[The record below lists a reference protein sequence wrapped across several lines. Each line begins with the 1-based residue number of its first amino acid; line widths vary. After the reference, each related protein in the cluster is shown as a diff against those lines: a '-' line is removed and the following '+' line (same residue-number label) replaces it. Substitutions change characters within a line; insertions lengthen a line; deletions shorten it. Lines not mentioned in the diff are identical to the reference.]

1 MGRFPMESCKGTV
14 TELQQS
20 PTEGRPASSAPP
32 SHTFNLKHLINKLN
46 YIHFLDGTITACFRH
61 KRYDTILSLLIK
73 PQPCTDQN
81 LICSWHS
88 NSELQQ
94 KLQAHHFQHLLVND
108 GQNALVV
115 HPQVIEINR
124 DNLRFILPASC
135 EELNSR
141 KFHRYPCSDINA
153 QLIQNGSSFQ
163 GRLVE
168 FSATSLRIKVK
179 ATPPQTFQWLNPEA
193 PSALVLSCQGETIY
207 STECT
212 IFKQS
217 CGQNMR
223 SIVLN
228 PTSDRIFK
236 FKPKKYR
243 STRQQLTPS
252 PNINFKHPLTGKWVD
267 LDVTD
272 ISGSGLSVTENAQ
285 ESGLLPGLIIPALAL
300 TFANSDSLQCKAQVV
315 YRTPPADP
323 EQPNTVKC
331 GIAFLDMK
339 IEEQTRLLAIL
350 YQADNKRSY
359 LSNRVDLDALWKFFF
374 DSGFIYPEKYLHL
387 KSNKNTFK
395 KTYQAL
401 YEKKPNIARH
411 FVYQDNGTILAHMS
425 MIRFYRNSW
434 LIHHH
439 AARKMATGKGG
450 LVVLSQISR
459 YVNEAHRLYSS
470 HLDFVFGFF
479 RPENRF
485 PRRYFGGAAKHIN
498 NPKACSIDPFAYF
511 HFRKSFDSQWD
522 IAAPLGISRTTDED
536 LDELNRFLEYASG
549 GLMAAALNLEPGCDN
564 DEDLAKEYESLG
576 LKKERHLFS
585 LRIKNSLKAIVI
597 VNVSDIGLNMSEIN
611 NSIKIFVVDP
621 EGINKEIL
629 YFFLSMMCVKL
640 CIESVPVL
648 VYPQSFA
655 KDCGIPFE
663 KTYNLWILN
672 MLNLDEYFD
681 FCKRILGVN

>member
-1 MGRFPMESCKGTV
+1 MESCKGTV
-14 TELQQS
+14 TKLQQS
-20 PTEGRPASSAPP
+20 PTEGGPASDAHPP
-32 SHTFNLKHLINKLN
+32 QTYSLKELINKLN

-73 PQPCTDQN
+73 PQPCTDNN
-81 LICSWHS
+81 LTCSWHS
-88 NSELQQ
+88 SHDLQR
-94 KLQAHHFQHLLVND
+94 KLQEHHFQHLLVND

-115 HPQVIEINR
+115 NPQVVEINR
-124 DNLRFILPASC
+124 HTLHFTLPKTC

-141 KFHRYPCSDINA
+141 RFHRYPCSEISA

-163 GRLVE
+163 GALTE
-168 FSATSLRIKVK
+168 FSATSLSIRVK
-179 ATPPQTFQWLNPEA
+179 AAPPQTFQWLNPEA
-193 PSALVLSCQGETIY
+193 LAALVLSREGETIY

-212 IFKQS
+212 ILKQS
-217 CGQNMR
+217 CGQNAR
-223 SIVLN
+223 SIVLTPN
-228 PTSDRIFK
+228 SDRIFK
-236 FKPKKYR
+236 FKTKKYR

-267 LDVTD
+267 LDVND
-272 ISGSGLSVTENAQ
+272 ISGSGLSVSENAQ
-285 ESGLLPGLIIPALAL
+285 DSALLPGLIIPALAL

-315 YRTPPADP
+315 YRTSLENSKHSD
-323 EQPNTVKC
+323 TVTC
-331 GIAFLDMK
+331 GIAFLDMR
-339 IEEQTRLLAIL
+339 IEDQTRLLAIL
-350 YQADNKRSY
+350 YQADNKCSY

-387 KSNKNTFK
+387 KANKDTFK
-395 KTYQAL
+395 KTYQTL

-439 AARKMATGKGG
+439 AARKRATGKGG

-485 PRRYFGGAAKHIN
+485 PHRYFGGAAKHIN
-498 NPKACSIDPFAYF
+498 NPKACSIDPFAYL
-511 HFRKSFDSQWD
+511 HFRKSFDTKWN
-522 IAAPLGISRTTDED
+522 IASPLSINRTTDED
-536 LDELNRFLEYASG
+536 LDELNSFLEYTSG

-564 DEDLAKEYESLG
+564 DESLTKEYESLG

-585 LRIKNSLKAIVI
+585 LRIKGSLKAIVI
-597 VNVSDIGLNMSEIN
+597 VNISDIGLNMSEIN
-611 NSIKIFVVDP
+611 NSIKIFIVDP

-640 CIESVPVL
+640 DTDSIPVL
-648 VYPQSFA
+648 IYPQSFA
-655 KDCGIPFE
+655 SDSGIPFE

-681 FCKRILGVN
+681 FCKRILGVNQ